1 MTTMRQPK
9 YLMVE
14 TPQGLREA
22 CAILARATTVALDL
36 EADTLFHYG
45 ETACL
50 AQLSDGA
57 QIWLVDL
64 RQVTDISPMKP
75 ILENTAVEKVLHGA
89 DYDIRLLRRH
99 FGINC
104 RPIFDTEVAARFL
117 GMRLSSLAEVL
128 AERFGVAL
136 DKKFQKRDWTQ
147 RPLTVEMCSYAA
159 EDVHWLVRLAGL
171 MKEDLARLG
180 RLAWVEEECD
190 ILARSS
196 DRIREPGPLFLG
208 FKGAALLDRRS
219 LAILESL
226 LQVRESLAE
235 QRDRPPFKVLS
246 PDVIR
251 QIIRER
257 PETDRELLRINGLG
271 HRSGTFRAVVLA
283 AVRNALNL
291 PDERLP
297 EYPRGIGRRPSRS
310 HRFEARVQG
319 LKEWRDSRSAALG
332 LDGSLVCANSVIQ
345 ELAVK
350 CPVTPEALD
359 RVERLRKWQNRE
371 FGAEICNVL
380 RRLQGCTAPR

>member
-1 MTTMRQPK
+1 MRQPK

-22 CAILARATTVALDL
+22 CVIMARAVTVALDL

-64 RQVTDISPMKP
+64 CQMTDISPLKP
-75 ILENTAVEKVLHGA
+75 ILENAGVEKVLHGA

-99 FGINC
+99 FGLNC
-104 RPIFDTEVAARFL
+104 RPIFDTEMAARFL
-117 GMRLSSLAEVL
+117 GMRRSGLAEVL
-128 AERFGVAL
+128 AERFGVVL

-147 RPLTVEMCSYAA
+147 RPLTAEMCSYAA
-159 EDVHWLVRLAGL
+159 TDVHWLVRLAGL
-171 MKEDLARLG
+171 MKEDLVRLG
-180 RLAWVEEECD
+180 RLTWVEEECD

-196 DRIREPGPLFLG
+196 DRIRKTGPLFFS
-208 FKGAALLDRRS
+208 FKDAALLDRRS
-219 LAILESL
+219 LAILEFL
-226 LQVRESLAE
+226 LQARESLAE

-246 PDVIR
+246 PDAIR

-257 PETDRELLRINGLG
+257 PETDRELLRINGFG
-271 HRSGTFRAVVLA
+271 RRSGTFRAVVLA
-283 AVRNALNL
+283 AVRNALDI

-297 EYPRGIGRRPSRS
+297 EHPRGIGRRPSRS
-310 HRFEARVQG
+310 PRFQARVQG
-319 LKEWRDSRSAALG
+319 LKEWRDSRSAVLG
-332 LDGSLVCANSVIQ
+332 LDGSLVCANSLIQ

-371 FGAEICNVL
+371 FGAEICAIMSGKN
-380 RRLQGCTAPR
+380 

>member
-1 MTTMRQPK
+1 MMPNMRQPK

-22 CAILARATTVALDL
+22 CAIMVRAATVALDL

-64 RQVTDISPMKP
+64 RQVTDISPLKP

-99 FGINC
+99 FDINC

-117 GMRLSSLAEVL
+117 GMRRSGLAEVL
-128 AERFGVAL
+128 AKRFGVVL
-136 DKKFQKRDWTQ
+136 DKKFQKRDWTR
-147 RPLTVEMCSYAA
+147 RPLTAEMCSYAA
-159 EDVHWLVRLAGL
+159 TDVHWLVRLAGL
-171 MKEDLARLG
+171 MKEDLVRLG

-196 DRIREPGPLFLG
+196 DRIREPGPLFLS

-226 LQVRESLAE
+226 LQARESLAE

-246 PDVIR
+246 PDAIR

-271 HRSGTFRAVVLA
+271 RRSGTFRAVVLA
-283 AVRNALNL
+283 AVRNALDI

-297 EYPRGIGRRPSRS
+297 EYPRGIGRRPNRS
-310 HRFEARVQG
+310 PRFQARAQG
-319 LKEWRDSRSAALG
+319 LKEWRDIRSAVLG
-332 LDGSLVCANSVIQ
+332 LDGSLVCANSLIQ
-345 ELAVK
+345 ELAAK

-359 RVERLRKWQNRE
+359 RVERLRKWQKRE

-380 RRLQGCTAPR
+380 RRL

>member
-1 MTTMRQPK
+1 MPQPE

-14 TPQGLREA
+14 TPQGLHEA
-22 CAILARATTVALDL
+22 CAILSRAKIIALDM

-64 RQVTDISPMKP
+64 RRMTDISPLKP
-75 ILENTAVEKVLHGA
+75 ILENAAVEKVLHGA
-89 DYDIRLLRRH
+89 DYDIRLLRRY

-128 AERFGVAL
+128 GKRFGVVL
-136 DKKFQKRDWTQ
+136 DKKFQKSDWTQ
-147 RPLTVEMCSYAA
+147 RPLSVEMCSYAA
-159 EDVHWLVRLAGL
+159 SDVHWLIQLSGL
-171 MKEDLARLG
+171 MKEDLVNLG

-190 ILARSS
+190 ILACLP
-196 DRIREPGPLFLG
+196 DRIRKPGPLFLS
-208 FKGAALLDRRS
+208 FKGADLLDRRS

-226 LQVRESLAE
+226 LQARELLAE
-235 QRDRPPFKVLS
+235 QRDRPPFKVFS
-246 PDVIR
+246 SDTIR
-251 QIIRER
+251 EIIRER
-257 PETDRELLRINGLG
+257 PETDQGLLQIAGLG
-271 HRSGTFRAVVLA
+271 RRSGTFRAVVLT
-283 AVRNALNL
+283 AVKDALNL
-291 PDERLP
+291 SDERLP
-297 EYPRGIGRRPSRS
+297 EYPRGVRRKPSRV
-310 HRFEARVQG
+310 HHFQERVQG
-319 LKEWRDSRSAALG
+319 LKEWRDSRSAILG
-332 LDGSLVCANSVIQ
+332 LDGSLVCANSLIQ

-350 CPVTPEALD
+350 RPVTPEELD

-380 RRLQGCTAPR
+380 SRL

>member
-1 MTTMRQPK
+1 
-9 YLMVE
+9 MVE

-22 CAILARATTVALDL
+22 CAIISGTATVALDM

-64 RQVTDISPMKP
+64 RRMTDISLLKP

-104 RPIFDTEVAARFL
+104 RPIFDTEIAARFL
-117 GMRLSSLAEVL
+117 GMRRSGLGEVM
-128 AERFGVAL
+128 AKRFGVAL
-136 DKKFQKRDWTQ
+136 DKKFQKADWTQ
-147 RPLTVEMCSYAA
+147 RPLTAEMCSYAA
-159 EDVHWLVRLAGL
+159 ADVHWLVRLAGL
-171 MKEDLARLG
+171 MKEDLVRLG
-180 RLAWVEEECD
+180 RLTWVEEECD

-196 DRIREPGPLFLG
+196 DRIREPGPLFLS

-246 PDVIR
+246 PDAIR

-257 PETDRELLRINGLG
+257 PETDRELLRISSLG
-271 HRSGTFRAVVLA
+271 RRSGTFRAVVLA
-283 AVRNALNL
+283 AVRNALDL
-291 PDERLP
+291 PDGRLP
-297 EYPRGIGRRPSRS
+297 EYPRGVGRRPSRI
-310 HRFEARVQG
+310 HRFQERVQG
-319 LKEWRDSRSAALG
+319 LKEWRDSRSAALE
-332 LDGSLVCANSVIQ
+332 LDGSLVCANSLIE

-359 RVERLRKWQNRE
+359 RVERLRKWQKRE
-371 FGAEICNVL
+371 FGGEMCKVL
-380 RRLQGCTAPR
+380 HRLATP